1 MEHMEKHI
9 LLKINLIKKVIKI
22 SKVNQD
28 NFFSSSFLNEIN
40 NLQLFSDTNIENI
53 IKHYDIY
60 KREHKTMI
68 MLEYMDDNIEKLC
81 INNLILNDMIK
92 QISKAL
98 TIMHKFNIIH
108 NDIHPTNI
116 LFKKNKDNKIIFK
129 CIDFGLSG
137 FKHRLIEENI
147 IGGRNCIKPPEL
159 LVKINKNL
167 IGPSIDIWA
176 FGITCLLLIKKKLN
190 IGDEED
196 QVLEFI
202 YSNSIDKEGIS
213 YNEKITYENFVKS
226 IENNDIEGS
235 LNIHKLVGNYE
246 DQYDVLKQIKLMCQ
260 LNSKDRILECDLI
273 DNNIHLYSKY
283 PSSYDN
289 DNNIWYMINQFDTKP
304 YISILVY
311 EICLRYKNICKRN
324 IKWSEILSIIY
335 IIEVYLSKYEE
346 EDLPDLHFISGLKKE
361 NFLELALHILNKID
375 FRIYN
380 PYLNK
385 CFSIIDNYNIIIRLQ
400 LYLFNNINVEDWLT
414 NINEELLYKNRLKY
428 LIENEEI
435 YKLKFS
441 NETEFTPE
449 IRTNCILFMS
459 SICIKK
465 KCDKILHI
473 SIYLLDLFINKNLI
487 CKKKFKLVAI
497 TSIFFAGLLY
507 RYIKIENDF
516 LLAQTDYTIEEFTE
530 FKYYY
535 SNHIINN
542 LKNIIISYDYTR
554 LVDQTPF
561 WIKTKETDYILI
573 RFLLEIYLTYSE
585 NISVKPSLLIESI
598 LFYILRYFE
607 GKKSIFKFRFFI
619 RY

>member
-1 MEHMEKHI
+1 M
-9 LLKINLIKKVIKI
+9 
-22 SKVNQD
+22 
-28 NFFSSSFLNEIN
+28 
-40 NLQLFSDTNIENI
+40 
-53 IKHYDIY
+53 
-60 KREHKTMI
+60 
-68 MLEYMDDNIEKLC
+68 
-81 INNLILNDMIK
+81 
-92 QISKAL
+92 
-98 TIMHKFNIIH
+98 
-108 NDIHPTNI
+108 
-116 LFKKNKDNKIIFK
+116 
-129 CIDFGLSG
+129 
-137 FKHRLIEENI
+137 
-147 IGGRNCIKPPEL
+147 
-159 LVKINKNL
+159 
-167 IGPSIDIWA
+167 
-176 FGITCLLLIKKKLN
+176 
-190 IGDEED
+190 
-196 QVLEFI
+196 
-202 YSNSIDKEGIS
+202 
-213 YNEKITYENFVKS
+213 
-226 IENNDIEGS
+226 
-235 LNIHKLVGNYE
+235 
-246 DQYDVLKQIKLMCQ
+246 
-260 LNSKDRILECDLI
+260 
-273 DNNIHLYSKY
+273 
-283 PSSYDN
+283 
-289 DNNIWYMINQFDTKP
+289 
-304 YISILVY
+304 
-311 EICLRYKNICKRN
+311 
-324 IKWSEILSIIY
+324 
-335 IIEVYLSKYEE
+335 
-346 EDLPDLHFISGLKKE
+346 
-361 NFLELALHILNKID
+361 
-375 FRIYN
+375 
-380 PYLNK
+380 
-385 CFSIIDNYNIIIRLQ
+385 
-400 LYLFNNINVEDWLT
+400 EDWLT

-507 RYIKIENDF
+507 RYKKIGNNF

-607 GKKSIFKFRFFI
+607 GKNLSLNLDSLLGIDIDKKKFSRLNIFKELSDILIKNIKKINNHEKYNFDLI
-619 RY
+619 SGKVKLK